1 MDSILDRSPWLARTA
16 LPWVENVLHR
26 VNTLVRSRSRSDPVD
41 YLIRTHRRLH
51 PRADVREVRRA
62 YEVAAR
68 MHEGQFRKSGDPY
81 ITHPLAVAQILAEL
95 GMDTTTLV
103 AGLLHDTVEDTSY
116 TLEELRADFGH
127 AVALLVD
134 GVTKFEK
141 ALYGDEAEIHTIRK
155 MIVAADADVR
165 VLIVKLADRLH
176 NMRTLDARSP
186 ASRVRIARATQE
198 VLIPLCER
206 LGIQVLKREL
216 EDCVL
221 AATEPEAY
229 RRLQAWVAH
238 RPEWTAYTD
247 AFRAKVEAAMRSA
260 KIKARVEARPHHL
273 YTIWRDSLASGAPE
287 PYELPRIAILIDG
300 PDNDCYAALGVLHSR
315 WRPVAARFKDFIA
328 SPKYNLY
335 RSLHTTVIGPDAQA
349 IEVQIRTEEMDRDA
363 VYGIV
368 ARFRFAGRR
377 GSHRARRGGR
387 AAAERSTTAARS
399 ASDQLTW
406 LRNLVQWQEEAVD
419 PRRFIESL
427 RCDLTEDQIHVFVAG
442 VSEGAGARRGD
453 DAAPTED
460 SPDVEDRTDVAQYA
474 GRHLVLPAGAT
485 PVDVAYALGPDI
497 GDRCVAAAVNGQLVI
512 LSLPLSDGDVVEI
525 HVQDPEQAEGPSPE
539 WLTFVRTPQAQLHIE
554 KALGVRDDPEKAPP
568 LPLRNRAL
576 IGMNA
581 IRMELHWR
589 ERRLA
594 DERLLHA
601 VTAALGFSDPQ
612 ALCVAVADRVVSAAQ
627 VADLLIEEAEGDA
640 VLAATLSAATTAG
653 AVAAGAGPADS
664 SQPVAAPAFGPGQ
677 PTGVAALDTGA
688 TRASVAP

>member
-1 MDSILDRSPWLARTA
+1 MDSILDRSPWVARTA

-26 VNTLVRSRSRSDPVD
+26 VSGLVRSRSRTDPVEH
-41 YLIRTHRRLH
+41 LIRTHRRLH
-51 PRADVREVRRA
+51 PRGDARELRRA
-62 YEVAAR
+62 YGVAAR
-68 MHEGQFRKSGDPY
+68 MHAGQFRKSGDPY

-103 AGLLHDTVEDTSY
+103 AALLHDTVEDTSY

-127 AVALLVD
+127 EVALLVD

-141 ALYGDEAEIHTIRK
+141 AFYGDDAEVHTIRK
-155 MIVAADADVR
+155 MIVAADADIR

-186 ASRVRIARATQE
+186 ASRVRIARATQD

-206 LGIQVLKREL
+206 LGIQILKREL

-221 AATEPEAY
+221 AAIEPEAY
-229 RRLQAWVAH
+229 RQLQAWVAH

-247 AFRAKVEAAMRSA
+247 AFIAKVEAALRAA
-260 KIKARVEARPHHL
+260 KIKARVVARPHHL
-273 YTIWRDSLASGAPE
+273 YTIWAETLAKGAPE
-287 PYELPRIAILIDG
+287 PYELPRVAILIDG
-300 PDNDCYAALGVLHSR
+300 PDNDCYAALGVMHSH

-328 SPKYNLY
+328 SPKNNLY
-335 RSLHTTVIGPDAQA
+335 RSLHTTVIGPDARA

-368 ARFRFAGRR
+368 ARFRFAGRH
-377 GSHRARRGGR
+377 GTHRARRGGR
-387 AAAERSTTAARS
+387 AATARTGTRSVP
-399 ASDQLTW
+399 DQLAW
-406 LRNLVQWQEEAVD
+406 LRNLVQWQEQAVD

-427 RCDLTEDQIHVFVAG
+427 RCDLTEDQVHVFVAG
-442 VSEGAGARRGD
+442 VSEGAGAARRD
-453 DAAPTED
+453 EAAQHDATAAQDATAP
-460 SPDVEDRTDVAQYA
+460 YA

-525 HVQDPEQAEGPSPE
+525 HTQDAEHAEGPSPE
-539 WLTFVRTPQAQLHIE
+539 WLNFVRTPQAQLHIE
-554 KALGVRDDPEKAPP
+554 KALGLRDEPEKAPP

-594 DERLLHA
+594 NERLLYA
-601 VTAALGFSDPQ
+601 VTAALGFPDPQ

-640 VLAATLSAATTAG
+640 VVAATTAG
-653 AVAAGAGPADS
+653 AAHLAS
-664 SQPVAAPAFGPGQ
+664 SRPVAAPAFGPGQ
-677 PTGVAALDTGA
+677 PTGVAALDAGA

>member
-1 MDSILDRSPWLARTA
+1 MDSLLERSPWVARTA

-26 VNTLVRSRSRSDPVD
+26 VTTLARSRSRSDPVE

-51 PRADVREVRRA
+51 PRGDARELRRA
-62 YEVAAR
+62 YAVAAR

-81 ITHPLAVAQILAEL
+81 ITHPLAVAQILADL

-103 AGLLHDTVEDTSY
+103 AALLHDTVEDTSY
-116 TLEELRADFGH
+116 TLEELRSDFGNE
-127 AVALLVD
+127 VALLVD

-141 ALYGDEAEIHTIRK
+141 AFYGDDAEVHTIRK
-155 MIVAADADVR
+155 MIVAADADIR

-186 ASRVRIARATQE
+186 ASRVRIARATQD

-221 AATEPEAY
+221 AAIEPDAY

-247 AFRAKVEAAMRSA
+247 AFIAKVEAAMRAA
-260 KIKARVEARPHHL
+260 KIKARVVARPHHL
-273 YTIWRDSLASGAPE
+273 HTIWAETIAKGAPE

-300 PDNDCYAALGVLHSR
+300 PDNDCYAALGVMHAQ

-328 SPKYNLY
+328 APKNNLY
-335 RSLHTTVIGPDAQA
+335 RSLHTTVIGPEARA

-363 VYGIV
+363 VYGLV

-377 GSHRARRGGR
+377 GTHRARRGRAVGR
-387 AAAERSTTAARS
+387 AGTRTAAGRT
-399 ASDQLTW
+399 APDQLAW

-427 RCDLTEDQIHVFVAG
+427 RCDLTEDQVHVFIAG
-442 VSEGAGARRGD
+442 VSEGTSPRDDTARDAISTAAEPTGAQPWVGRR
-453 DAAPTED
+453 
-460 SPDVEDRTDVAQYA
+460 
-474 GRHLVLPAGAT
+474 LVLPAGAT
-485 PVDVAYALGPDI
+485 PVDVAYALGPDV
-497 GDRCVAAAVNGQLVI
+497 GNRCVAAAVNGQLVI

-525 HVQDPEQAEGPSPE
+525 HTQDPEHADGPSPD
-539 WLTFVRTPQAQLHIE
+539 WLSFVRTPQAQLHIE
-554 KALGVRDDPEKAPP
+554 KALGLRDEPETAPP
-568 LPLRNRAL
+568 IPLRNRAL
-576 IGMNA
+576 IGFNA

-594 DERLLHA
+594 SERLLYA
-601 VTAALGFSDPQ
+601 VTAALGFPDPQ
-612 ALCVAVADRVVSAAQ
+612 TLCVAVADRVVSAAQ

-640 VLAATLSAATTAG
+640 VVAATVTG
-653 AVAAGAGPADS
+653 A
-664 SQPVAAPAFGPGQ
+664 PVAAAPHLATSRPATAPALGPGQ
-677 PTGVAALDTGA
+677 PAGVAALSAGG
-688 TRASVAP
+688 TRASLAP